1 MATPTTYPYTKSV
14 DIPRLSS
21 EIVASTIVTV
31 LDHMTLTGTDLEIV
45 FKDALSTADK
55 TTLDGLVAAHS
66 ALPLPNPTPVMNIT
80 SIPAFAAKTLGTKS
94 LFKRVV
100 GVQQALTVG
109 DNTILYTETFPW
121 VKFMAI
127 EVIGGEIGDYV
138 SLYILD
144 TTSGAYSGVPNYQLN
159 QFGFSANIAKDFYE
173 QKSAFDADVY
183 AGLQIKVAYHSM
195 SAKTVGINF
204 VMNEVK

>member
-1 MATPTTYPYTKSV
+1 MATPTTYSYTKAT
-14 DIPRLSS
+14 DIPRLTS
-21 EIVASTIVTV
+21 EILASTIVTV
-31 LDHMTLTGTDLEIV
+31 LDHMNSTGTALNIV
-45 FKDALSTADK
+45 FKDILSDPDK
-55 TTLDGLVAAHS
+55 TTLDALVTAHS
-66 ALPLPNPTPVMNIT
+66 GLPLPNPTPVMNIT

-100 GVQQALTVG
+100 GVQQALTTG

-144 TTSGAYSGVPNYQLN
+144 TTTGTFSGVPNYQLN
-159 QFGFSANIAKDFYE
+159 QFGFSTNIGKDFYE

-183 AGLQIKVAYHSM
+183 AGLQIKVAYHSV